1 MIEFFNNNFFKVRLS
16 IYSIQYNNLFSIII
30 MLCVILVF
38 QESFYTNLAE
48 CMDDESSI
56 TEEELDAILS
66 PNGGSRFELERSER
80 STRMESIRESRRYY
94 MSRVDFLTAQFKEET
109 AKQEALLKS
118 TIEEMEKQEALFKST
133 LDSEKL

>member
-30 MLCVILVF
+30 IICFTLVL
-38 QESFYTNLAE
+38 QESFHTNLVE
-48 CMDDESSI
+48 CMGDQ
-56 TEEELDAILS
+56 S
-66 PNGGSRFELERSER
+66 PTTQEKLYTVLQNASKRG
-80 STRMESIRESRRYY
+80 Y
-94 MSRVDFLTAQFKEET
+94 MLRVDSLTAQFAEET